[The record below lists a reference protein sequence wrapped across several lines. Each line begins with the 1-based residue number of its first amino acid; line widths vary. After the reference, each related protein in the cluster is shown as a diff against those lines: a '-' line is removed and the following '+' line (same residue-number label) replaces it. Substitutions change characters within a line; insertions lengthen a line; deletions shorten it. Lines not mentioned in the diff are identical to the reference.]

1 MSIPLPCCHELATP
15 ARLILRARYSPLW
28 PSLGLAV
35 LTLIAVLAESAWTQE
50 ERPSPKLDP
59 LPFNIPTQPLAGALQ
74 AYSQAT
80 GVEVLYESSIAT
92 GLQST
97 DVAGTF
103 TPKQALGVL
112 LTGTDIVVHYTRS
125 NAITLTL
132 PSFDYDPD
140 LPPAHPLAEADFALD
155 TLRVTAGGQQPDQG
169 RLREFSESVQAD
181 IEGALRKDTRT
192 RSGNYRA
199 SVKLWV
205 DPSRTVRRAELA
217 QSTGDTGRDLTI
229 AEVLQGLVLRS
240 GPPANTPQPV
250 RVVIVVRSL

>member
-1 MSIPLPCCHELATP
+1 M
-15 ARLILRARYSPLW
+15 SPLW
-28 PSLGLAV
+28 LSLGLAL
-35 LTLIAVLAESAWTQE
+35 LTLIGAFAESAWTQE
-50 ERPSPKLDP
+50 GRLSPTLDP
-59 LPFNIPTQPLAGALQ
+59 LSFHIPSQPLAGALQ

-80 GVEVLYESSIAT
+80 GVEVLYESSIAA

-97 DVAGTF
+97 DVEGTF
-103 TPKQALGVL
+103 TPKLALGIL
-112 LTGTDIVVHYTRS
+112 LTGTDLAVHYTRS
-125 NAITLTL
+125 DAITLSL
-132 PSFDYDPD
+132 PSDEYDPD
-140 LPPAHPLAEADFALD
+140 LPPAHALAEADLALD
-155 TLRVTAGGQQPDQG
+155 TLRVTAGGEQPDQG

-181 IEGALRKDTRT
+181 IESALRKDTRT

-217 QSTGDTGRDLTI
+217 QSTGDTGRDITI